1 MIDWIAARINTE
13 DIDIESEDPESEE
26 DVDSTRSNSVAN
38 LPNRALT
45 ARQAALA
52 NVAETSHVSLGK
64 SAIIPKG

>member
-1 MIDWIAARINTE
+1 MVTRVNTD

-26 DVDSTRSNSVAN
+26 DVDSTRSNSVATN
-38 LPNRALT
+38 LPSRALT

-64 SAIIPKG
+64 SVV